1 MHSSLVTIPT
11 PSGSTFTIGDRK
23 KLGLII
29 GPCVIESRDSIF
41 RHAEKISKI
50 VTEVSGSEE
59 VFSLIFKSSFDKA
72 NRTSSGSFRGLGVD
86 QALKILEDV
95 RTEFNL
101 PVITDIH
108 LPDQVKSVASVCDV
122 LQIPAFLCRQTDLL
136 IEAGKSLKPV
146 MIKKGQFLHPD
157 DMKYASDKVKEGGS
171 DQILLCE
178 RGASFGYRDLVVDFK
193 SFSMMSNIG
202 YSVVFDVTHS
212 VQSLGG
218 AGGKTSGAGQYVP
231 QLARAGVAY
240 GVDALFMEA
249 HEDPSN
255 APSDGPNMLKLSDL
269 KAVLEEIKSVWLV
282 VRDFQRI

>member
-1 MHSSLVTIPT
+1 MNVVTIST
-11 PSGSTFTIGDRK
+11 PSGSSFAIGDRR

-41 RHAEKISKI
+41 RHAEKICNI
-50 VTEVSGSEE
+50 VKQVSGAEDI
-59 VFSLIFKSSFDKA
+59 FSLIFKSSFDKA
-72 NRTSSGSFRGLGVD
+72 NRTSSDSFRGLGVD
-86 QALKILEDV
+86 EALKILEEA
-95 RTEFNL
+95 RSEFNV

-108 LPDQVKSVASVCDV
+108 SPEQVAAVSSVCDV

-136 IEAGKSLKPV
+136 IATGKSLKPIL
-146 MIKKGQFLHPD
+146 IKKGQFLHPD
-157 DMKYASDKVKEGGS
+157 DMRYAADKVKAGGS
-171 DQILLCE
+171 SQILFCE

-193 SFSMMSNIG
+193 SFSMMSNVG
-202 YSVVFDVTHS
+202 YPVVFDVTHS

-249 HEDPSN
+249 HEDPAN
-255 APSDGPNMLKLSDL
+255 APSDGPNMISLEDL
-269 KAVLEEIKSVWLV
+269 KSVLDQIKSIWLLA
-282 VRDFQRI
+282 RDFSRV